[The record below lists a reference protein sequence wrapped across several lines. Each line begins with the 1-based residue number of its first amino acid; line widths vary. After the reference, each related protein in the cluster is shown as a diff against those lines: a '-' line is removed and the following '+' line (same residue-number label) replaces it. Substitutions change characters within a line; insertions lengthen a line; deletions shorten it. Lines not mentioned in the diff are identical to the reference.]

1 MTGYCKPAKNRR
13 LPQIVYYKR
22 NQPMEAKTD
31 LRVLKTRRAIQSAF
45 LELIEEKP
53 VNKITVT
60 ELAARAEI
68 SKGTFYL
75 HYLDIFHLYG
85 QLVEQTA
92 EKIAGSFDPYPA
104 LFQDPEAFV
113 RTFMF
118 AQVEPMGEA
127 LSRGERALLY
137 ERNIQF
143 CSGYPQCFLEAFQ
156 AQIYRVGKLTPCVE
170 NDMKLHFLLTGIL
183 SLIVRYRPLAAGD
196 QDRMQF
202 MVEFL
207 SNVIRQTFPEF
218 YPGGA
223 PN

>member
-1 MTGYCKPAKNRR
+1 
-13 LPQIVYYKR
+13 
-22 NQPMEAKTD
+22 
-31 LRVLKTRRAIQSAF
+31 
-45 LELIEEKP
+45 
-53 VNKITVT
+53 
-60 ELAARAEI
+60 
-68 SKGTFYL
+68 
-75 HYLDIFHLYG
+75 
-85 QLVEQTA
+85 
-92 EKIAGSFDPYPA
+92 
-104 LFQDPEAFV
+104 
-113 RTFMF
+113 MF

-196 QDRMQF
+196 QARMQF